1 MSLLVAQ
8 GTATV
13 LILIALVHLYWA
25 LGGRLGSEAV
35 VPQVAGA
42 APGQWQPAFR
52 PPAWI
57 TALVALG
64 LLLIALLVC
73 LRVGLFLPLLG
84 QPWLQWLISAIA
96 LLMFARAIGDSSLVG
111 FFKEACPS
119 RFARLDSLVYSPLCV
134 ALGAGLLVVA
144 WN

>member
-25 LGGRLGSEAV
+25 LGGQLGSEAV
-35 VPQVAGA
+35 VPHVAGA
-42 APGQWQPAFR
+42 IPGQWQPAFR
-52 PPAWI
+52 PAAWI

-111 FFKEACPS
+111 FFKEPSPS

>member
-8 GTATV
+8 GTATIF
-13 LILIALVHLYWA
+13 ILIALVHLYWA
-25 LGGRLGSEAV
+25 LGGRLGSEAAI
-35 VPQVAGA
+35 PHVAGA
-42 APGQWQPAFR
+42 APGQLQPAFR
-52 PPAWI
+52 LTAWI

-73 LRVGLFLPLLG
+73 LRAGLYLPLLS
-84 QPWLQWLISAIA
+84 QPWLQWLISAMA
-96 LLMFARAIGDSSLVG
+96 LLMFARAIGDSNLVG
-111 FFKEACPS
+111 FFKEPSPS
-119 RFARLDSLVYSPLCV
+119 RFARLDTLVYSPLCV